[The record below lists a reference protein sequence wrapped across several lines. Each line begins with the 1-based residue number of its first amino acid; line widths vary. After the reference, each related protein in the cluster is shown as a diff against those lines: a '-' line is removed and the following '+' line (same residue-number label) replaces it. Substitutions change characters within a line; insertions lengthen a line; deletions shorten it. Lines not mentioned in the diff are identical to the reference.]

1 MDTNVSNCPIH
12 GGRIRGIRFGEVP
25 RIVYGCL
32 WRHLLGHVVAHLALA
47 TAAPKAPS
55 RWEAA
60 EQEESP
66 RAYIKAV
73 NATVLQQESKVLTRV
88 RSQIRVPA
96 ISSSRAGPAYRFNGH
111 DERCIAFILFA
122 HPAGLMTQGPGA
134 AGALVAVDFH
144 LAQSMI
150 AHGLGG
156 SAVAVQEGLPAVA
169 ASPGVR
175 R

>member
-32 WRHLLGHVVAHLALA
+32 WRHLLGHVVLILTVVEPLGKCHGVDRPFRALVASHRLVAHLALA

-66 RAYIKAV
+66 RAYIKVV
-73 NATVLQQESKVLTRV
+73 NATVQQQESKALTRV

-96 ISSSRAGPAYRFNGH
+96 ISSGRAGTACRFNGY
-111 DERCIAFILFA
+111 DERCRVHAYA
-122 HPAGLMTQGPGA
+122 TPALTHERPPA
-134 AGALVAVDFH
+134 D
-144 LAQSMI
+144 
-150 AHGLGG
+150 G
-156 SAVAVQEGLPAVA
+156 SAAC
-169 ASPGVR
+169 
-175 R
+175 